1 MKKGKFFEG
10 VWLGGREGK
19 CVVGPRCFLLG
30 FTRKFFLQNGKKIE
44 RKKITRLVFSFSS
57 SSCCCFFFFFFFF
70 SSWASFLL
78 FFFFPI
84 CTIHTQLFFAKKMCC
99 FFVLFNEDII
109 VNLYQLYFSILSFSS
124 QPKK

>member
-19 CVVGPRCFLLG
+19 CVVGPRYFLLG
-30 FTRKFFLQNGKKIE
+30 FTRKFFLQDGKNIE
-44 RKKITRLVFSFSS
+44 RKKITHLFFSFSS
-57 SSCCCFFFFFFFF
+57 SSCCCCFFFFF
-70 SSWASFLL
+70 SRLGLL
-78 FFFFPI
+78 FFFFFFPI